1 MSVCNLS
8 LLADVAICDDLPADD
23 PMKMVMVK
31 SLMARDIGK
40 NSHLDYIARALTR
53 PWTGLPA
60 IETLRVELLRFKRTF
75 PNAKFSIGMDNHAFL
90 VRVPFVC
97 NAGHSVDLLPCIFP
111 HGEDDSSS
119 KISDISLMQCVI
131 LIPCDL

>member
-1 MSVCNLS
+1 MMSVCNLS
-8 LLADVAICDDLPADD
+8 LADVAICDDLPADD

-90 VRVPFVC
+90 VRVPLYVT
-97 NAGHSVDLLPCIFP
+97 P
-111 HGEDDSSS
+111 
-119 KISDISLMQCVI
+119 VI
-131 LIPCDL
+131 LSIYYPAFSHMERTTRHQRYRIYL